1 MPGPTR
7 APRFIEQAAQV
18 VGARFERRLGDP
30 SWIAGI
36 AIAGVAIAGA
46 IAIVFA
52 IPPSI
57 ASVGDEG
64 GKIVRAASS
73 PLPREPARDPDA
85 DAGKPTNLR
94 GRSPCAGCGVVTS
107 TRRIE
112 RSVESDGQ
120 DASRADDRVGVGNG
134 AGSATSGKAPAGAR
148 YEITVRFRDGT
159 SATFVEDLPRS
170 LPPGGRVIVIGRS
183 SVPVD

>member
-1 MPGPTR
+1 MVR
-7 APRFIEQAAQV
+7 AH
-18 VGARFERRLGDP
+18 FERPIGGP
-30 SWIAGI
+30 SGTI
-36 AIAGVAIAGA
+36 GVAIAVVAIGGT
-46 IAIVFA
+46 IAIVVA

-64 GKIVRAASS
+64 GKVVRAVSS
-73 PLPREPARDPDA
+73 PTLLQEPACDPEA

-94 GRSPCAGCGVVTS
+94 SRSPCAECGVVTS

-120 DASRADDRVGVGNG
+120 DASRADDRAGDGNG
-134 AGSATSGKAPAGAR
+134 AGSATSRDVPAGAR
-148 YEITVRFRDGT
+148 YEVTVRFRDGT
-159 SATFVEDLPRS
+159 TTTFVEDLPRS

-183 SVPVD
+183 DRPAD

>member
-1 MPGPTR
+1 M
-7 APRFIEQAAQV
+7 
-18 VGARFERRLGDP
+18 VGAPFGRPWGDR
-30 SWIAGI
+30 SWITV
-36 AIAGVAIAGA
+36 VAIAVLA
-46 IAIVFA
+46 IGGTSAIVVA

-64 GKIVRAASS
+64 GKVVRAVSS
-73 PLPREPARDPDA
+73 PTLLQEPARDPEA

-94 GRSPCAGCGVVTS
+94 SRSPCAECGVVTS

-120 DASRADDRVGVGNG
+120 DASRADDRAGDGNG
-134 AGSATSGKAPAGAR
+134 AGSATSGDVPAGAR
-148 YEITVRFRDGT
+148 YEVTVRFRDGT
-159 SATFVEDLPRS
+159 TTTFVEDLPRS

-183 SVPVD
+183 DRPAD